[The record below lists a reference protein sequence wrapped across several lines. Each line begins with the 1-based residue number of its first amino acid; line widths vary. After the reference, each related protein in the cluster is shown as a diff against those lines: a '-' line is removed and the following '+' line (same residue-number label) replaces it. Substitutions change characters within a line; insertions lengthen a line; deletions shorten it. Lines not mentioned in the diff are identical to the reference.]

1 MSGEM
6 LLAIGY
12 GLVMVLG
19 GAFVWWKIR
28 TYYDDRSP

>member
-6 LLAIGY
+6 LLAISY

-19 GAFVWWKIR
+19 GAFVWWHIKN
-28 TYYDDRSP
+28 YYDD